1 MNRSTRARTGVGSG
15 TGAQK
20 GAGGKNSTDTMV
32 FLLAGIFSDWKLCAA
47 EWA

>member
-1 MNRSTRARTGVGSG
+1 MSTRARTGVGSG

-20 GAGGKNSTDTMV
+20 LAGGKNSTSKIL
-32 FLLAGIFSDWKLCAA
+32 FLLAGKFSNWKLCAE